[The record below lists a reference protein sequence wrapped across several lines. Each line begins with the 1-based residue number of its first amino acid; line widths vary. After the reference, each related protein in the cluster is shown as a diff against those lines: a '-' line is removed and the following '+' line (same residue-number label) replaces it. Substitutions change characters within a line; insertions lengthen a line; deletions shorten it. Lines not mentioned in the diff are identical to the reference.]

1 MNASLLP
8 KLVLL
13 LSLGGFV
20 LDRALKYLALAGFT
34 LGPEQSGVRF
44 ELLPNPAIA
53 FSLAFP
59 KTLSLALIPAVLLA
73 FVYAAVR
80 QYRQGEMLCSALLA
94 GVVMAAG
101 SNYLDRLQHGYVV
114 DYVSLGNWFPVFN
127 LSDVV
132 IVALLVWLVAAPWT
146 VNRGLKP

>member
-1 MNASLLP
+1 MNAPPLP

-13 LSLGGFV
+13 FSLGGFV
-20 LDRALKYLALAGFT
+20 LDRALKYLALSGLT
-34 LGPEQSGVRF
+34 LGPEQGGVRF

-59 KTLSLALIPAVLLA
+59 KTLSLVFIPLVLLA

-80 QYRQGEMLCSALLA
+80 QYRRGDRRRSALLV

-114 DYVSLGNWFPVFN
+114 DYISLGNWFPVFN
-127 LSDVV
+127 LSDVL
-132 IVALLVWLVAAPWT
+132 IVAFLVLLVAWPRAKAAS
-146 VNRGLKP
+146 